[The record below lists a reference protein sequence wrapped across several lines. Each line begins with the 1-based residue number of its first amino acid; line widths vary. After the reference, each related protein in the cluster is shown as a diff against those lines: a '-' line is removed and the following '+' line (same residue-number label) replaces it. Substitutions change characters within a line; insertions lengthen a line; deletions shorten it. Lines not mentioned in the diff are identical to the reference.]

1 MVVVVVVV
9 VIVVVVVMV
18 TYVVAQTMQLRT
30 YELVGW
36 TILVLLLPTRTSTQD
51 PDPTGT
57 EQVIKL
63 WFKPIISMQHKNR
76 SSSMMWLLA
85 LSISGVHKYSQNLG
99 AISNF

>member
-1 MVVVVVVV
+1 MVVVVVV
-9 VIVVVVVMV
+9 VIVVVMV
-18 TYVVAQTMQLRT
+18 TYVVARTMQLRT

-36 TILVLLLPTRTSTQD
+36 TILVLLLLIRTSTQD

-63 WFKPIISMQHKNR
+63 WLKPIISMQQKTR
-76 SSSMMWLLA
+76 SSSRMWFLA

-99 AISNF
+99 ATSKF